1 MVSNKLVIK
10 CKNFVVLVDLHILP
24 QGSRK
29 DICWFS
35 EQKKKD
41 ICMLLKETIDSRVKD
56 YVEARKRHD
65 LPKNAEFTRNNPLS
79 LKGYGLH
86 ITAYFIKRGIHLHC
100 IVGKSNCELRVFPD
114 QFVVYVNQ
122 LE

>member
-79 LKGYGLH
+79 LKVSFIESEVFSWLLLDGLAQCLVH
-86 ITAYFIKRGIHLHC
+86 T
-100 IVGKSNCELRVFPD
+100 
-114 QFVVYVNQ
+114 Q
-122 LE
+122 